1 MKHQPK
7 SSRNLVG
14 IRKAL
19 RIMTW
24 TLARFIYEDPI
35 LLAMARGEIDWADTF
50 TKEDELAYQEYMT
63 VGEGAACMAFTKA
76 HLKSLFG
83 SDVEAEA
90 EEFEEL
96 LRTPLPVRTVRWAD
110 EVTVTGEALH
120 VALPVTVAT
129 LTMTPVTP
137 VTPVTLVTP
146 AESTDDGFQVV
157 SKTPK
162 AQVQQASQAQ
172 QAQSQVQVNPRG
184 IRTIVAR
191 NLPRTITDLE
201 LRKKFGTHG
210 AVQDIYIP
218 KNTTPGKYFGTIKGF
233 ALIKF
238 HTPKDSTK
246 AFLAEKDV
254 LFLGGNAVTLEFAN
268 QDR

>member
-1 MKHQPK
+1 MVQ
-7 SSRNLVG
+7 
-14 IRKAL
+14 
-19 RIMTW
+19 
-24 TLARFIYEDPI
+24 
-35 LLAMARGEIDWADTF
+35 
-50 TKEDELAYQEYMT
+50 
-63 VGEGAACMAFTKA
+63 A
-76 HLKSLFG
+76 H
-83 SDVEAEA
+83 
-90 EEFEEL
+90 
-96 LRTPLPVRTVRWAD
+96 
-110 EVTVTGEALH
+110 
-120 VALPVTVAT
+120 
-129 LTMTPVTP
+129 
-137 VTPVTLVTP
+137 
-146 AESTDDGFQVV
+146 
-157 SKTPK
+157 
-162 AQVQQASQAQ
+162 ASQA
-172 QAQSQVQVNPRG
+172 QVNPRG

-201 LRKKFGTHG
+201 LRKQFGTHG

>member
-1 MKHQPK
+1 
-7 SSRNLVG
+7 
-14 IRKAL
+14 
-19 RIMTW
+19 MTW

-35 LLAMARGEIDWADTF
+35 LLAMAHGTIDWADTF
-50 TKEDELAYQEYMT
+50 TEEDELAYQEYMT

-96 LRTPLPVRTVRWAD
+96 LRTPRRTVRWAD
-110 EVTVTGEALH
+110 EVTVTGM
-120 VALPVTVAT
+120 ALPVTVAT
-129 LTMTPVTP
+129 VAVATPTAAP
-137 VTPVTLVTP
+137 VTPVTLVVP
-146 AESTDDGFQVV
+146 VGSTDDGFQVV
-157 SKTPK
+157 SKAPK
-162 AQVQQASQAQ
+162 APKVEASQA
-172 QAQSQVQVNPRG
+172 QVNPRG
-184 IRTIVAR
+184 IRTIIAR

-201 LRKKFGTHG
+201 LRKRFGAHS

-246 AFLAEKDV
+246 AFLAEKDA

>member
-1 MKHQPK
+1 
-7 SSRNLVG
+7 
-14 IRKAL
+14 
-19 RIMTW
+19 MTW

-35 LLAMARGEIDWADTF
+35 LLAMARHTIDWADTF
-50 TKEDELAYQEYMT
+50 TEEDELALQEYNT
-63 VGEGAACMAFTKA
+63 IGEGAAILASLKAFMDN
-76 HLKSLFG
+76 SID
-83 SDVEAEA
+83 SDAEA

-96 LRTPLPVRTVRWAD
+96 LRTRTVRTVRWAD
-110 EVTVTGEALH
+110 EVSVTGE
-120 VALPVTVAT
+120 VTVVDPVAVAPVAVAT
-129 LTMTPVTP
+129 VAVVTP
-137 VTPVTLVTP
+137 TAALVTP
-146 AESTDDGFQVV
+146 TDDGFQVV
-157 SKTPK
+157 SKAPK
-162 AQVQQASQAQ
+162 AQAQQMVQAQ
-172 QAQSQVQVNPRG
+172 QAQINPRG

-201 LRKKFGTHG
+201 LRKQFGAHG

>member
-1 MKHQPK
+1 
-7 SSRNLVG
+7 
-14 IRKAL
+14 
-19 RIMTW
+19 MTC

-50 TKEDELAYQEYMT
+50 TEEDELALQEYNT
-63 VGEGAACMAFTKA
+63 IGEGAAILASLKAFMD
-76 HLKSLFG
+76 SSVD
-83 SDVEAEA
+83 SDVEA

-96 LRTPLPVRTVRWAD
+96 LRTPRTVRAVRWAD
-110 EVTVTGEALH
+110 EVTVTGM
-120 VALPVTVAT
+120 ALPVTVAT
-129 LTMTPVTP
+129 VAVATPTAAP
-137 VTPVTLVTP
+137 ITLVTLVVP
-146 AESTDDGFQVV
+146 IGSTDDGFQVV
-157 SKTPK
+157 SKAPK
-162 AQVQQASQAQ
+162 AQAQ
-172 QAQSQVQVNPRG
+172 QAQSQAQVNPRG
-184 IRTIVAR
+184 IRTIIAR

-201 LRKKFGTHG
+201 LRKRFGAHS

-218 KNTTPGKYFGTIKGF
+218 KNTTPGRYFGTIKGF

-246 AFLAEKDV
+246 AFLAEKDA

>member
-1 MKHQPK
+1 
-7 SSRNLVG
+7 
-14 IRKAL
+14 
-19 RIMTW
+19 MTC

-50 TKEDELAYQEYMT
+50 TEEDELALQEYNT
-63 VGEGAACMAFTKA
+63 IGEGAAILASLKAFMDN
-76 HLKSLFG
+76 SID
-83 SDVEAEA
+83 SDVDAEA

-96 LRTPLPVRTVRWAD
+96 LRTPRTVRWTD
-110 EVTVTGEALH
+110 EVTVTG
-120 VALPVTVAT
+120 VALPVAVTPTAAVAV
-129 LTMTPVTP
+129 TPIAEP
-137 VTPVTLVTP
+137 VTPVTLVEP
-146 AESTDDGFQVV
+146 TDDGFQVV
-157 SKTPK
+157 SKAPK
-162 AQVQQASQAQ
+162 AQAQHTSQSQQA
-172 QAQSQVQVNPRG
+172 QVNPRG
-184 IRTIVAR
+184 IRTIIAR

-201 LRKKFGTHG
+201 LRKLFGAHG

-238 HTPKDSTK
+238 HTHKDSTK
-246 AFLAEKDV
+246 AFLAEKDA

>member
-1 MKHQPK
+1 
-7 SSRNLVG
+7 
-14 IRKAL
+14 
-19 RIMTW
+19 MTY

-35 LLAMARGEIDWADTF
+35 LLAMARGTIDWADTF
-50 TKEDELAYQEYMT
+50 TEEDELAYQEYMT
-63 VGEGAACMAFTKA
+63 IGEGAACMAFTKA

-96 LRTPLPVRTVRWAD
+96 LRTPRTVRWAD
-110 EVTVTGEALH
+110 EVTVMGEVTVTGE
-120 VALPVTVAT
+120 VTVEAVV
-129 LTMTPVTP
+129 PVVITTAP
-137 VTPVTLVTP
+137 VTPVTLVEP
-146 AESTDDGFQVV
+146 TDDGFQVV
-157 SKTPK
+157 SKAPK
-162 AQVQQASQAQ
+162 TQQASQAQ
-172 QAQSQVQVNPRG
+172 SQVNPRG
-184 IRTIVAR
+184 IRTIIAR

-201 LRKKFGTHG
+201 LRKQFGAHG
-210 AVQDIYIP
+210 AVQDVYIP

-246 AFLAEKDV
+246 AFLAEKDG

>member
-1 MKHQPK
+1 
-7 SSRNLVG
+7 
-14 IRKAL
+14 
-19 RIMTW
+19 MTW

-35 LLAMARGEIDWADTF
+35 LLAVARGEISWADTF
-50 TKEDELAYQEYMT
+50 TKEDELARQEYNT
-63 VGEGAACMAFTKA
+63 IGEGAAILASLKAFMD
-76 HLKSLFG
+76 SSVD
-83 SDVEAEA
+83 SDVAAEA

-96 LRTPLPVRTVRWAD
+96 LRTPRSVHAVRWAD
-110 EVTVTGEALH
+110 EVTVTGM
-120 VALPVTVAT
+120 ALPVTVAVAPVAVAT
-129 LTMTPVTP
+129 PTAAPVTP
-137 VTPVTLVTP
+137 ITLVVP
-146 AESTDDGFQVV
+146 VGSTDDGFQVV
-157 SKTPK
+157 SKAPK
-162 AQVQQASQAQ
+162 AQAQ
-172 QAQSQVQVNPRG
+172 QAQQASQSQVNPRG
-184 IRTIVAR
+184 IRTIIAR

-201 LRKKFGTHG
+201 LRKRFGAHS

>member
-1 MKHQPK
+1 
-7 SSRNLVG
+7 
-14 IRKAL
+14 
-19 RIMTW
+19 MTW

-35 LLAMARGEIDWADTF
+35 LLAMAHRTIDWADTF
-50 TKEDELAYQEYMT
+50 TEEDELAYQEYMT
-63 VGEGAACMAFTKA
+63 VGEGAACMAHTKA
-76 HLKSLFG
+76 ILNSLFG

-90 EEFEEL
+90 DEFEEL
-96 LRTPLPVRTVRWAD
+96 LRTPCTVHAVRWAD
-110 EVTVTGEALH
+110 EVTVTGEAL
-120 VALPVTVAT
+120 PVTVAT
-129 LTMTPVTP
+129 VAVATPTAEPTVAPATPITPV
-137 VTPVTLVTP
+137 
-146 AESTDDGFQVV
+146 ESTDDGFQVV

-162 AQVQQASQAQ
+162 AQAQQASQS
-172 QAQSQVQVNPRG
+172 QAQVNPRS
-184 IRTIVAR
+184 IRTIIAR

-201 LRKKFGTHG
+201 LRKQFGAHG
-210 AVQDIYIP
+210 AVQDVYIP

>member
-1 MKHQPK
+1 
-7 SSRNLVG
+7 
-14 IRKAL
+14 
-19 RIMTW
+19 MTY

-35 LLAMARGEIDWADTF
+35 LLAMARGTIDWADTF
-50 TKEDELAYQEYMT
+50 TEEDELAYQEYMT

-96 LRTPLPVRTVRWAD
+96 LRTPRRTVRWAD
-110 EVTVTGEALH
+110 EVTA
-120 VALPVTVAT
+120 VATVATVATVAVAT
-129 LTMTPVTP
+129 LTMTPITAVTP
-137 VTPVTLVTP
+137 ITLVEP
-146 AESTDDGFQVV
+146 TDDGFQVV
-157 SKTPK
+157 SKAPK
-162 AQVQQASQAQ
+162 APKVEAQAQ
-172 QAQSQVQVNPRG
+172 QAQVQVNPRG

-191 NLPRTITDLE
+191 NLPRTITYLE

-246 AFLAEKDV
+246 AFLAEKDA

>member
-1 MKHQPK
+1 
-7 SSRNLVG
+7 
-14 IRKAL
+14 
-19 RIMTW
+19 MTW

-35 LLAMARGEIDWADTF
+35 LLAMAHGTIDWADTF
-50 TKEDELAYQEYMT
+50 TEEDELAWQEYNT
-63 VGEGAACMAFTKA
+63 IGEGAAILASLKAFMD
-76 HLKSLFG
+76 SSID
-83 SDVEAEA
+83 SDVAAEA

-96 LRTPLPVRTVRWAD
+96 LRTPRTVRAVRWAD
-110 EVTVTGEALH
+110 EVTVTGM
-120 VALPVTVAT
+120 ALPVTVAVAPVAVAMPT
-129 LTMTPVTP
+129 AAPVTP
-137 VTPVTLVTP
+137 ITLVTP
-146 AESTDDGFQVV
+146 AEPTDDGFQVV
-157 SKTPK
+157 SKAPK
-162 AQVQQASQAQ
+162 APKVEAQ
-172 QAQSQVQVNPRG
+172 QAHAQSQAQVNPRS
-184 IRTIVAR
+184 IRTIIAR

-201 LRKKFGTHG
+201 LRKRFGAHS

-238 HTPKDSTK
+238 HTSKDSTK

>member
-1 MKHQPK
+1 
-7 SSRNLVG
+7 
-14 IRKAL
+14 
-19 RIMTW
+19 MTW

-35 LLAMARGEIDWADTF
+35 LLAMARGTIDWADTF
-50 TKEDELAYQEYMT
+50 TEEDELAYQEYMT

-96 LRTPLPVRTVRWAD
+96 LRTPRRTVRWAD
-110 EVTVTGEALH
+110 EVTA
-120 VALPVTVAT
+120 VATVVVATVAPVVI
-129 LTMTPVTP
+129 TMTPVTP
-137 VTPVTLVTP
+137 VTPVTLAALVEP
-146 AESTDDGFQVV
+146 TDDGFQVV
-157 SKTPK
+157 SKAPK
-162 AQVQQASQAQ
+162 AQSQQAQ
-172 QAQSQVQVNPRG
+172 QSQINPRG

-246 AFLAEKDV
+246 AFLAEKDA

>member
-1 MKHQPK
+1 
-7 SSRNLVG
+7 
-14 IRKAL
+14 
-19 RIMTW
+19 MTC

-35 LLAMARGEIDWADTF
+35 LLAMARGEITWADTF
-50 TKEDELAYQEYMT
+50 TEEDELAYQEYMT
-63 VGEGAACMAFTKA
+63 VGEGAACMAHTKA
-76 HLKSLFG
+76 LLNSLFG

-90 EEFEEL
+90 EEFEDL
-96 LRTPLPVRTVRWAD
+96 LRTPRTVRWAD
-110 EVTVTGEALH
+110 EVTVA
-120 VALPVTVAT
+120 PVVI
-129 LTMTPVTP
+129 TMTPITPVTSVTP
-137 VTPVTLVTP
+137 VALVTP

-157 SKTPK
+157 SKAPK
-162 AQVQQASQAQ
+162 AQAQHASQS
-172 QAQSQVQVNPRG
+172 QSQAQVNPRG

-201 LRKKFGTHG
+201 LRKQFGTHG